1 MLKESAAVYGD
12 AVRHAVDVPTMIL
25 VADVLQSEQRFAD
38 SVPLLQKAIDE
49 DPRNPTA
56 LNLLGRAL
64 TATGKYED
72 AERVLQRSFN
82 MTPNGFITNLLL
94 ASLYERQSKYELA
107 ENALLRA
114 LRSVP
119 ENEKRSLS
127 RQFEFV
133 GDGYMRTGKTRNA
146 ERAYRQA
153 LALDGEKNSLAD
165 KLARAHRS

>member
-1 MLKESAAVYGD
+1 MRTLASLG
-12 AVRHAVDVPTMIL
+12 IL
-25 VADVLQSEQRFAD
+25 TEQSEQRFAD